1 MPLFSP
7 YHRFYFSQGF
17 NVLPPPPAP
26 YNPSSGNLMLQFT
39 PGSLLN
45 QSDSDL
51 PSDSATISVGP
62 QTSSACFSFNLYG
75 FSLGCDSRD
84 APCVFNFTGL
94 RFDERSQ
101 QETEVA
107 WETTV
112 VEACPDEGGCKLVP
126 VKLAG
131 FEKLTSFRVTLK
143 VDNKFRMWWADD
155 LALGWSDNQCE
166 KAVCRSKV
174 HDSVS
179 KRDEVPGSRKAT
191 SRLLDFAL
199 FRG

>member
-26 YNPSSGNLMLQFT
+26 YDPSSGSLMVQFT

-45 QSDSDL
+45 QSETSM
-51 PSDSATISVGP
+51 DSATISVGP
-62 QTSSACFSFNLYG
+62 QTSSACFPFNLYSI
-75 FSLGCDSRD
+75 SLGCDSID

-94 RFDERSQ
+94 RYNERSQ

-107 WETTV
+107 WETAE
-112 VEACPDEGGCKLVP
+112 VEACPEASHCKLVP
-126 VKLAG
+126 AELIG
-131 FEKLTSFRVTLK
+131 FEKLTSFQVTLK
-143 VDNKFRMWWADD
+143 VNGKPRMWWADD

-166 KAVCRSKV
+166 KAICRSKV
-174 HDSVS
+174 RDSVS
-179 KRDEVPGSRKAT
+179 KRAETPGSRKAA
-191 SRLLDFAL
+191 SRALDFAL